1 LRNKAVKKE
10 YKKPV
15 LASAPVMLGVF
26 GDYGTIIPEGGGG
39 GRKYHSESVDG
50 GTNLGGWWA
59 GWW

>member
-1 LRNKAVKKE
+1 MKKE